1 MVELHQIKQI
11 LFDFKKEVCTEVN
24 TLQMKKGMMEKS
36 FENFSS
42 DITSNFNKC
51 YVKLNEIRIKCVRDN
66 ITDPGDEIQNDIR

>member
-24 TLQMKKGMMEKS
+24 NLQMKKGMMEKS
-36 FENFSS
+36 FENLSS

-51 YVKLNEIRIKCVRDN
+51 YVKLNEI
-66 ITDPGDEIQNDIR
+66 